1 MAAADTSAPERTAAP
16 ESASA
21 KGAGETLSLTL
32 ATWDHDR
39 VMALHDGRVTVPGV
53 TLESTIA
60 PTQKLFPLAVTEA
73 PYDLTEMSI
82 SSYILQLSRG
92 GSEYIALPA
101 FVSRAFR
108 HSGFFARKGAGIQT
122 PADFAGRRI
131 GVPEYQMTAALWM
144 RGILADDYGVAP
156 AAIRWRTGAL
166 DAGVRRERLELDLPQ
181 GMVVEPIEEG
191 ETLQDLLI
199 AGEIDGLLAPKPPQ
213 AFLDGDDRF
222 VRLFPDF
229 EAAERDYAA
238 RTGFFPIMH
247 LIGLRRSLAEEH
259 PWLPRALYDG
269 FVEARD
275 LALERLRKVWQ
286 GNANRLSLPW
296 LNASMEKTIATL
308 GADYWSYG
316 YSANRTELEAVCRY
330 SVEQY
335 LAERLVSPDEM
346 FHPSVMES

>member
-144 RGILADDYGVAP
+144 RGILGDEFGVNPAD
-156 AAIRWRTGAL
+156 IHWRTGAL
-166 DAGVRRERLELDLPQ
+166 DQGVRRERLELALPE